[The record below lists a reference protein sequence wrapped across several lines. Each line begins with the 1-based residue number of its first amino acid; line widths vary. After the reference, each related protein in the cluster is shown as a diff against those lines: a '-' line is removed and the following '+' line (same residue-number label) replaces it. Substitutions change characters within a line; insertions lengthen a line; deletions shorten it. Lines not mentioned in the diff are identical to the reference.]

1 MCCDVLFCSVCLS
14 VSPLVVSLWFFFISF
29 FILLDDLFFHSFFF
43 FPYTVSL
50 YLFAYHLYTQD
61 LRDDGQ
67 QLNTAAHQI

>member
-1 MCCDVLFCSVCLS
+1 MCCDVLFCSVCLF